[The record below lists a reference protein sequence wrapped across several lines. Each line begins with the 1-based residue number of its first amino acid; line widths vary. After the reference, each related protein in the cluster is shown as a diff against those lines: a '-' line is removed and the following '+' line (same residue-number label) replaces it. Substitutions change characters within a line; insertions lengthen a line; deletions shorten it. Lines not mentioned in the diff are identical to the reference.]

1 MRLKL
6 DGLPVNVTVTLQ
18 VSRVFSH
25 KTKKS
30 RGLSFSAITGQLVWE
45 TQHDRRKLQLHSLH
59 GYAINRGNGRLLS
72 DSQSTLMVRL
82 QRNGLLPTLQVYV
95 LNSGIAL

>member
-6 DGLPVNVTVTLQ
+6 DGLPENVTVTLH
-18 VSRVFSH
+18 VSRVFFSQN
-25 KTKKS
+25 KKCRS
-30 RGLSFSAITGQLVWE
+30 LSFFAITGQLVWE

-72 DSQSTLMVRL
+72 DSQSTLTVRL

-95 LNSGIAL
+95 LNSGTAL